1 MAGMIEEKLENRV
14 RCIHESG
21 KTRALRKDGTNDRII
36 SGEKEKWMVRDRE
49 MAGKEDEWNENR
61 ETCARETFFQ
71 SSPPQSMVEVNGI
84 RDARYGII
92 VEIV

>member
-21 KTRALRKDGTNDRII
+21 KTRVLRKDGTNDRII
-36 SGEKEKWMVRDRE
+36 SAEKEKWMARDRE

-71 SSPPQSMVEVNGI
+71 SSPPYSMVEVNGI